1 LNSVQRTVRIPK
13 NLDDEI
19 NVIMA
24 EEVKT
29 RPRMKRSNIITML
42 LNLGIEQY
50 LEKHLAEEV

>member
-29 RPRMKRSNIITML
+29 RPRTKRSNVIIML
-42 LNLGIEQY
+42 LNLGIEKYWQN
-50 LEKHLAEEV
+50 KQK

>member
-1 LNSVQRTVRIPK
+1 MNSVQRTVRIPK